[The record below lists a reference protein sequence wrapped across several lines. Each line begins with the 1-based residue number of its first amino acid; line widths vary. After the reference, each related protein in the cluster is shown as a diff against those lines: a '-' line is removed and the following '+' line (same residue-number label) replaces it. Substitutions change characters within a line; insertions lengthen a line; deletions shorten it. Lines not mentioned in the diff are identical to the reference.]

1 MVMWDLTFDPRA
13 STIQHMWIWE
23 QGGGYFGVPLTNY
36 LGWFFTVYVFLQ
48 LFALVV
54 RFRESGNK
62 TMRTLPTSYYAQAVV
77 MYAVVG
83 LTPVLTFLVGG
94 TNSPVTDA
102 AAVVWQTRSIAEAA
116 ATVSI
121 YTMIFAASLSAA
133 KLIQGLADARD
144 TSVESA
150 SGSTTDH
157 AIERKTGVKP
167 A

>member
-1 MVMWDLTFDPRA
+1 
-13 STIQHMWIWE
+13 MWIWE

-54 RFRESGNK
+54 RFREPANRA
-62 TMRTLPTSYYAQAVV
+62 MRTLPTSHYAQAVV

-94 TNSPVTDA
+94 ANSPVTDA
-102 AAVVWQTRSIAEAA
+102 AGIVWQTRSIAEAA

-121 YTMIFAASLSAA
+121 YTMIFAAGLSAA
-133 KLIQGLADARD
+133 RLVQGRAYARD
-144 TSVESA
+144 ISDKASSA
-150 SGSTTDH
+150 TDRPIDRTAEVAPVTGSL
-157 AIERKTGVKP
+157 AG
-167 A
+167 

>member
-54 RFRESGNK
+54 RFREPANK
-62 TMRTLPTSYYAQAVV
+62 SMRTLPRSHYAQAVV

-83 LTPVLTFLVGG
+83 LTPVLTFVVGG
-94 TNSPVTDA
+94 TNSTVTDA
-102 AAVVWQTRSIAEAA
+102 AGVVWQTRSIAEAA

-121 YTMIFAASLSAA
+121 YTMIFAAGLSAV
-133 KLIQGLADARD
+133 KLIQGLAVGRD
-144 TSVESA
+144 PSVESA
-150 SGSTTDH
+150 PTAS
-157 AIERKTGVKP
+157 
-167 A
+167 